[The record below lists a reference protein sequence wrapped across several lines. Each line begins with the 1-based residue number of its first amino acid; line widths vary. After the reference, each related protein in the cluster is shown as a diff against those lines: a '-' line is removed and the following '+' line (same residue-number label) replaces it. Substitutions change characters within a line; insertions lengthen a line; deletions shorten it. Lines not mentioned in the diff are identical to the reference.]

1 MTRRSLFAMAAGS
14 VALLFEPSSHGRT
27 MLAAQTV
34 PASAD
39 VVAQTASQGN
49 LRVVFLG
56 SGMGPRVNLQQFGA
70 STLVEAGGVRLLFDC
85 GRGATMRLTQVGV
98 PIGTISRVFL
108 THLHSDH
115 VIQLPDLL
123 LTGWGA
129 NNTARGLGAPRG
141 PAP

>member
-1 MTRRSLFAMAAGS
+1 
-14 VALLFEPSSHGRT
+14 

-49 LRVVFLG
+49 LRVVLLG